1 MPFFVCSVIKIASS
15 KLSDGTLVWGRN
27 SLFWHF
33 RFPNQQHSYYIVRL
47 EENASSLWGIHI
59 FYILIHKKM
68 VFEKT
73 THFKLK
79 LDFIAF
85 SLYIFRTL
93 LRIFSLLRCSLSS
106 LNLIAWEKNAFS
118 IEEHTFTYFMVK
130 MNLKAFRTHLKL
142 PSKWR
147 KEGVSQDCF

>member
-1 MPFFVCSVIKIASS
+1 MPGFFCLFVCSVIKIASS
-15 KLSDGTLVWGRN
+15 KLSDGTLLWGRN
-27 SLFWHF
+27 SLFWLPKSTIWF
-33 RFPNQQHSYYIVRL
+33 KQHPYYIVRL

-59 FYILIHKKM
+59 FYIPIHKKM

-85 SLYIFRTL
+85 SLSIFRTL

-118 IEEHTFTYFMVK
+118 IEEHTFIWLYGE
-130 MNLKAFRTHLKL
+130 N
-142 PSKWR
+142 
-147 KEGVSQDCF
+147 